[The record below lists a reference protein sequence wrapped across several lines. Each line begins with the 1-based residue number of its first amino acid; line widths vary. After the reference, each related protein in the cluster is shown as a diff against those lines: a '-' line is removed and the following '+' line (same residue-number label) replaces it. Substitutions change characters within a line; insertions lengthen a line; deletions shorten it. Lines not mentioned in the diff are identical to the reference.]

1 MAEDYAARRR
11 AAIKDAAIAVLREKG
26 YKAAS
31 MLEIARRAK
40 ASNETLYKWFG
51 NKQTLFAA
59 LVEDNAKEARELL
72 QSSLAGGD
80 PLDALARLG
89 PVLIAIVCGEKAVA
103 LNRAAAGDVFE
114 TGTLGKTIA
123 GHGRETILPLL
134 SELLAAADR
143 AGALAVPNPDEAAET
158 YINLLIGDLQ
168 IRRVIGV
175 APMPDDGEAK
185 ARGTRAL
192 DAIRVLYAT
201 GEQQQRDRAFRTA
214 R

>member
-11 AAIKDAAIAVLREKG
+11 AAIKDAAIAVLGEKG

-51 NKQTLFAA
+51 NKQTLFGA
-59 LVEDNAKEARELL
+59 LVEDNAREARELL
-72 QSSLAGGD
+72 QSTLAENRD
-80 PLDALARLG
+80 PLDALVQLG
-89 PVLIAIVCGEKAVA
+89 PVLIGIVCGEKAVA

-123 GHGRETILPLL
+123 QHGRETIRPLL
-134 SELLAAADR
+134 SELFAAADR

-168 IRRVIGV
+168 VRRVIGV
-175 APMPDDGEAK
+175 VPEPAASEAA
-185 ARGTRAL
+185 ARSGRAL
-192 DAIRVLYAT
+192 DAIRILYAPP
-201 GEQQQRDRAFRTA
+201 R
-214 R
+214 